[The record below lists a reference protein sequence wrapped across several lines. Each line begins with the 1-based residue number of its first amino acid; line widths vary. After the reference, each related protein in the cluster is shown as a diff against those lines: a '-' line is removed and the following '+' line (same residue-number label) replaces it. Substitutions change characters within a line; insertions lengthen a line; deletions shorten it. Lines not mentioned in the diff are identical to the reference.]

1 MSERTETRM
10 LDIAVLRASFR
21 RDVGVSREQLARAV
35 GISEAT
41 LERLVR
47 AGIVE
52 PDTADAARFSAAS
65 AARLERLLRLHHD
78 LEIDLVGAAVVV
90 DLLERMERLEAD
102 LERLRRQLR

>member
-1 MSERTETRM
+1 ARRVRAAEGGGARSSRPSGWPMSERTETRM

-78 LEIDLVGAAVVV
+78 LEIDLV
-90 DLLERMERLEAD
+90 
-102 LERLRRQLR
+102 

>member
-10 LDIAVLRASFR
+10 LDIVVLRSSFR
-21 RDVGVSREQLARAV
+21 GAVGVSREQLARAV

-52 PDTADAARFSAAS
+52 PDAADPARFSAAS

-90 DLLERMERLEAD
+90 DLLERMERMEAD
-102 LERLRRQLR
+102 LERLRRQLG